1 MVVKYLKFAPWEMPS
16 KADKKKTPTR
26 LRYNNSNN
34 QLKFQIDIELKWG
47 IEFMIDIAWVIAWLI
62 HNKLWWRI

>member
-1 MVVKYLKFAPWEMPS
+1 MHS

-34 QLKFQIDIELKWG
+34 QLKFQIDIELK
-47 IEFMIDIAWVIAWLI
+47 
-62 HNKLWWRI
+62 

>member
-16 KADKKKTPTR
+16 KADKKTPTR